1 VNDKEKMMT
10 TSIDPQ
16 PAENEV
22 ECARCGAYFHI
33 ELTRCPNCGV
43 NIYEPEDEFEGDEP
57 ISYTLG
63 LPQQIGVWDQFKT
76 FIRRLF
82 GKEDLT
88 QALFSTSMEQL
99 ELYDELLH
107 KVGGDDLVAERLIAF
122 EGKRHPQASRSEC
135 IQLATERWKR
145 DNR

>member
-1 VNDKEKMMT
+1 MY

-43 NIYEPEDEFEGDEP
+43 NVYEPEDEFEGDDPFALP
-57 ISYTLG
+57 I
-63 LPQQIGVWDQFKT
+63 LPPERGGFWVQVRAFL
-76 FIRRLF
+76 RRLF

-88 QALFSTSMEQL
+88 QALFSTSMEYS
-99 ELYDELLH
+99 EIYDELLR
-107 KVGGDDLVAERLIAF
+107 KTGGDKGVAERLIAL
-122 EGKRHPQASRSEC
+122 EGQRHQQATRSEC
-135 IQLATERWKR
+135 IQLAIERWEH

>member
-1 VNDKEKMMT
+1 MMT

-16 PAENEV
+16 PAENEI

-43 NIYEPEDEFEGDEP
+43 NIYEPEDEFEEDDP
-57 ISYTLG
+57 ILYPTV
-63 LPQQIGVWDQFKT
+63 LPQQIGFWDQFKA

-88 QALFSTSMEQL
+88 HALFSTSVEQV
-99 ELYDELLH
+99 ELYDELLR
-107 KVGGDDLVAERLIAF
+107 KVGGDEQVAERLIAF
-122 EGKRHPQASRSEC
+122 EGKRHPQASRSES
-135 IQLATERWKR
+135 IQLAIERWER

>member
-1 VNDKEKMMT
+1 MMT

-16 PAENEV
+16 PAENEI

-43 NIYEPEDEFEGDEP
+43 NIYEPEDEFEEDDP
-57 ISYTLG
+57 ILYPTV
-63 LPQQIGVWDQFKT
+63 LPQQIGFWDQCKA

-88 QALFSTSMEQL
+88 QELFSTSVEQV
-99 ELYDELLH
+99 ELYDELLR
-107 KVGGDDLVAERLIAF
+107 KVGGDEQVAERLIAF
-122 EGKRHPQASRSEC
+122 EGKRHPQASRSES
-135 IQLATERWKR
+135 IQLAIERWER